1 MTWHNK
7 PKKER
12 KNYSKDSEEPLSEP
26 RINTI
31 SEDRKIFGPI
41 SPNQQWLSSCYR
53 IDACRMQRWV
63 RSFPCRFSSSQ
74 ERGSELIAELDPQQQ
89 TSAAAALR
97 KKPARSSGGGVG
109 GKQTPRRAARNAG
122 GPGPVVRNRGEVNR
136 TRRSGLKRRMREE

>member
-31 SEDRKIFGPI
+31 SEDREIFGPI
-41 SPNQQWLSSCYR
+41 SPNQQWFSSCYR
-53 IDACRMQRWV
+53 IDACSDGCVPFLVVLAPRKNADQN
-63 RSFPCRFSSSQ
+63 
-74 ERGSELIAELDPQQQ
+74 LAELDPQQQ

-97 KKPARSSGGGVG
+97 KKPEIQRRRGASKRRDARQGMRDG
-109 GKQTPRRAARNAG
+109 
-122 GPGPVVRNRGEVNR
+122 GEVNR
-136 TRRSGLKRRMREE
+136 TRRSGLKRRMREEQRRT